1 MIKVNDKLLA
11 GGLLGKVL
19 LGGLLLGSLSAFSSA
34 VWAEP
39 NICPP
44 LLDSTQRELHS
55 TESIDLCQFTGQSF
69 LIVNTASHCGF
80 TGQFKGLEALH
91 KLYAPK
97 GLVVLGFPSNDF
109 RQEEKDEGKTA
120 EVCFINYGVTF
131 VMLSTS
137 AVAKGQLNPVFKA
150 LKNMGAPLPRWN
162 FHKYL
167 INVDGE
173 LVGTFASTTEPESAE
188 MKQMLELLVKS
199 PSQ

>member
-1 MIKVNDKLLA
+1 MIFSPLSPVASLA
-11 GGLLGKVL
+11 W
-19 LGGLLLGSLSAFSSA
+19 S
-34 VWAEP
+34 EP
-39 NICPP
+39 AICPP

-55 TESIDLCQFTGQSF
+55 TETIDLCQFTGQPL

-91 KLYAPK
+91 KEYSAR

-109 RQEEKDEGKTA
+109 NQEEKQESKTA

-131 VMLSTS
+131 LMLSTS
-137 AVAKGQLNPVFKA
+137 SVAKGKLNPVFSE
-150 LKNMGAPLPRWN
+150 LKKLGAPLPRWN

-173 LVGTFASTTEPESAE
+173 LVGSFASKTEPESPE
-188 MKQMLELLVKS
+188 MKQMIEKLL
-199 PSQ
+199 Q